1 MKCKDALLLMDKVID
16 GCSTPTE
23 EQMLHFHTSGC
34 RACKRTMMM
43 NRDISRVFRQIS
55 RPEPPADLEERV
67 RARLAAAASIGSR
80 RRPPLRYAVALPFV
94 AALLI
99 ALGLSLGRGGT
110 RMQETLVAEVD
121 KAEDTGDSWKRPVTT
136 PPLTAYIRPAGLV
149 TF

>member
-1 MKCKDALLLMDKVID
+1 MRCKDALLLMDKVID
-16 GCSTPTE
+16 GRSTPFE

-43 NRDISRVFRQIS
+43 NRDISRVFREIS

-67 RARLAAAASIGSR
+67 RASLAASTATGSR
-80 RRPPLRYAVALPFV
+80 RRPTLRYAVALPFV

-99 ALGLSLGRGGT
+99 ALGLSLGGGT
-110 RMQETLVAEVD
+110 HMQETLVAAVD
-121 KAEDTGDSWKRPVTT
+121 KAEDAGGSWKRPVTT
-136 PPLTAYIRPAGLV
+136 PPLTAYIRPTGLV